1 MQYQSPSYSFKS
13 AKESNISSVELYLSH
28 VTKGVSLRSLARQT
42 GEHPSTIL
50 RRIRKVENR
59 RDDPLFDQ
67 ALDQAVKP
75 SSPPMPQKMR
85 KEQAVSLDHHD
96 QSEKNISKTLKPNA
110 AKRFL
115 RRLSERGTFL
125 ALASD
130 MENGVIMRT
139 TADGQTVRVAIIGR
153 AEAQAMA
160 LKDWISITKAG
171 RVSKYQITSV
181 GQAALKRMLSEDA
194 DKPFGKEAHSSVFA
208 EQHRDWGERNEISE
222 SSGKLVRRRVNLAES
237 PLTLL
242 ARRKDKEGKPFL
254 SDALVGAGEQLRED
268 FELSR
273 IGPQITQNWDKFL
286 TGRLSPTNSSDFGS
300 GAGGAAK
307 RFRAAMDFL
316 GPGLSEV
323 ALRCCCFLE
332 GMETMEKRLGWS
344 ARSGK
349 IVLRIALQR
358 LKLHYEREF
367 GAHGPKIG

>member
-1 MQYQSPSYSFKS
+1 MC
-13 AKESNISSVELYLSH
+13 
-28 VTKGVSLRSLARQT
+28 
-42 GEHPSTIL
+42 
-50 RRIRKVENR
+50 
-59 RDDPLFDQ
+59 
-67 ALDQAVKP
+67 
-75 SSPPMPQKMR
+75 
-85 KEQAVSLDHHD
+85 LDH
-96 QSEKNISKTLKPNA
+96 QEKNASIYKTLKPRA

-115 RRLSERGTFL
+115 RRLNERGTFW

-139 TADGQTVRVAIIGR
+139 TADGQTMRVAIIGR

-171 RVSKYQITSV
+171 CVSKYQITAA
-181 GQAALKRMLSEDA
+181 GECALKRMLSEDA
-194 DKPFGKEAHSSVFA
+194 EDNLCVDSHSNIFA

-222 SSGKLVRRRVNLAES
+222 SSGSAVQRRVNMAES
-237 PLTLL
+237 PITLL
-242 ARRKDKEGKPFL
+242 ARRKDKDGKPFL
-254 SDALVGAGEQLRED
+254 SDDLVGAGEKLRED

-273 IGPQITQNWDKFL
+273 IGPQVTQNWDKFL
-286 TGRLSPTNSSDFGS
+286 TGRLSPTHSSDFASGS
-300 GAGGAAK
+300 GYAAK

-332 GMETMEKRLGWS
+332 GMETTEKRLGWS

-367 GAHGPKIG
+367 GVHGPKIG

>member
-1 MQYQSPSYSFKS
+1 MQYQSSSYSFEN
-13 AKESNISSVELYLSH
+13 AKEPNLSSVELYLCH

-42 GEHPSTIL
+42 GKHPSTIL

-67 ALDQAVKP
+67 ALDKAVNP
-75 SSPPMPQKMR
+75 SSPPMPLKMR

-96 QSEKNISKTLKPNA
+96 QSEIISKALKPRA

-139 TADGQTVRVAIIGR
+139 TADGETKRVAIIGR

-181 GQAALKRMLSEDA
+181 GEAALKRMLSDEAEDNLSV
-194 DKPFGKEAHSSVFA
+194 DPHSGVFA

-222 SSGKLVRRRVNLAES
+222 SSGKLERRRVNLAES
-237 PLTLL
+237 PITLL
-242 ARRKDKEGKPFL
+242 ARRKDKDGKPFL
-254 SDALVGAGEQLRED
+254 SDDLVGAGEQLRED

-286 TGRLSPTNSSDFGS
+286 TGRLSPTHRSDYGS
-300 GAGGAAK
+300 GSGHAAK
-307 RFRAAMDFL
+307 RFRSAMDFL

-332 GMETMEKRLGWS
+332 GMETTEKRLGWS

-367 GAHGPKIG
+367 GVHGPKIG